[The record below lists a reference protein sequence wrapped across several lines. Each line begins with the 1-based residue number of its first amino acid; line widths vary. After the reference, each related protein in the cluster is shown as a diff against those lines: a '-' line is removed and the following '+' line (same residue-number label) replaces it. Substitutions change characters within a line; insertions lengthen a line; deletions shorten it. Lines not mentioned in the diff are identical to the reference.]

1 MRNGIGY
8 PLTYPTLWKHQ
19 RSCPQVRSLAELG
32 WFLSAGT
39 AAQLFALGVVAWR
52 LASNPVAGA
61 ATRLVAPGGAA
72 ALAPALIAV
81 MNIVFA
87 CAPAPAG
94 RPARAAVLPQQSIRV
109 QAVVSMPQRQA
120 HAVFAGCAA
129 APQVAQLQEI

>member
-1 MRNGIGY
+1 MRKETLGREEGRIG
-8 PLTYPTLWKHQ
+8 LQHQ
-19 RSCPQVRSLAELG
+19 WPCPQVRSLAELG

-72 ALAPALIAV
+72 ALAPALIAF

-94 RPARAAVLPQQSIRV
+94 QPAQAAVLPNSL
-109 QAVVSMPQRQA
+109 AV
-120 HAVFAGCAA
+120 
-129 APQVAQLQEI
+129 L